1 MKKFPLKPRPAGTVL
16 NSPHFLT
23 VVANLAVIRTRQL
36 RDLRE
41 GAVLFDLSSPIVD
54 EHRKLRVLTEC
65 TGAIA
70 QAVAD
75 IEVQNNLNNRCE
87 LRAKLENLA
96 AHTFAWLQALETK
109 PTTKGTK

>member
-1 MKKFPLKPRPAGTVL
+1 MKKSPFKPRPAGTVL
-16 NSPHFLT
+16 NSPNFLT

-36 RDLRE
+36 NDLRA

-70 QAVAD
+70 EAVAD
-75 IEVQNNLNNRCE
+75 LEAQKTLNNQCE

-96 AHTFAWLQALETK
+96 AHTFAWLETLEAK
-109 PTTKGTK
+109 